1 MRYTVRRVSPWS
13 AVRIGAI
20 IGIIQGLLVGALLM
34 ALAGAI
40 APYADV
46 SLQSAGWTA
55 VLLMA
60 LFGGASWALLF
71 VVGALVYNVAGWLGA
86 ALEVEL
92 EPRDEVQTIASKRR
106 SDTPDGGSKTK
117 KPDEALL
124 DTSLFD
130 TP

>member
-20 IGIIQGLLVGALLM
+20 LGIIQGLLVGALVM

-46 SLQSAGWTA
+46 SLQSVGWTA
-55 VLLMA
+55 VVLMA

-92 EPRDEVQTIASKRR
+92 EPNEEIRTVVSKQQSEKPVG
-106 SDTPDGGSKTK
+106 SDKARNPDD
-117 KPDEALL
+117 PLL
-124 DTSLFD
+124 GTSLFD